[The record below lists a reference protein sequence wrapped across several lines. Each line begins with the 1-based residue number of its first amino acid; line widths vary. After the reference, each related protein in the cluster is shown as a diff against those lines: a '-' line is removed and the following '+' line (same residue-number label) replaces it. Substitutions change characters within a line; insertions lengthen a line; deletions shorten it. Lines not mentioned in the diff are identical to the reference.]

1 MKLIIMCCVAIVSF
15 CCISCEGSRIA
26 QGIVLDKLTL
36 KPLDSVVCIAL
47 SSDDKMI
54 TDSTGKF
61 SLTNP
66 MGGCVPNCKDI
77 IIQLSKT
84 GYKTITL
91 TNPSDSI
98 FYLER

>member
-15 CCISCEGSRIA
+15 CCVSCEGSRFA
-26 QGIVLDKLTL
+26 EGIILDKLTA

-47 SSDDKMI
+47 SGEDKMI

-61 SLTNP
+61 RLTNP
-66 MGGCVPNCKDI
+66 MGGCVPKCKEI

-84 GYKTITL
+84 GYKTATF